1 MSKNPTLI
9 KQIEYKLRPLTTL
22 LVIIGGALIIISQI
36 MTYFSISMF
45 AVLALTAIGFSV
57 VMLSIVIYVRAINE
71 YYAARKAS
79 HE

>member
-1 MSKNPTLI
+1 LSKNPTLI
-9 KQIEYKLRPLTTL
+9 KQIEYKLILTTL
-22 LVIIGGALIIISQI
+22 LVIIGGVLIIISQI

>member
-9 KQIEYKLRPLTTL
+9 KQIEYKLILTTL
-22 LVIIGGALIIISQI
+22 LVIIGGVLIIISQI

>member
-1 MSKNPTLI
+1 
-9 KQIEYKLRPLTTL
+9 
-22 LVIIGGALIIISQI
+22 